1 MQNNN
6 ESREKAGASGDGT
19 RKVLTFSLGGEVYG
33 VDILRV
39 KEIRGWS
46 PVTRIPQ
53 TPASMLG
60 VLNLRGLIVP
70 IVDLRV
76 RFALEAAEF
85 TPLTVI
91 IVLSLRTEG
100 GQRECGIV
108 VDNVNDVVDIAAD
121 SIKPAPELGGGETGE
136 FIEGITSHDEQMLIL
151 LNAESLAANQNVDH
165 RACRPGRLTTS
176 QREFACA
183 SMFSRIFVSPCSC
196 THWCPSRSPS
206 HRR

>member
-1 MQNNN
+1 MQNNK
-6 ESREKAGASGDGT
+6 ESRETFGAGGEGT

-33 VDILRV
+33 VDILHV

-53 TPASMLG
+53 TAASMLG

-76 RFALEAAEF
+76 RFALKVAEF

-91 IVLSLRTEG
+91 IVLSLRTES

-108 VDNVNDVVDIAAD
+108 VDNVNDVVDVAAD
-121 SIKPAPELGGGETGE
+121 SIKPAPSMGGSHISE
-136 FIEGITSHDEQMLIL
+136 FIEGITSHEEQMLIL
-151 LNAESLAANQNVDH
+151 LNAESV
-165 RACRPGRLTTS
+165 
-176 QREFACA
+176 A
-183 SMFSRIFVSPCSC
+183 SPD
-196 THWCPSRSPS
+196 RSPTGLAEQAA
-206 HRR
+206 

>member
-1 MQNNN
+1 MQNYK
-6 ESREKAGASGDGT
+6 ESRETLGAGGEST

-70 IVDLRV
+70 VVDLRV

-91 IVLSLRTEG
+91 IVLSLRGES

-121 SIKPAPELGGGETGE
+121 SIKPAPELGGGQTGE
-136 FIEGITSHDEQMLIL
+136 YIEGITSHDEQMLIL
-151 LNAESLAANQNVDH
+151 LNAESVASPEISPTVLAEQA
-165 RACRPGRLTTS
+165 A
-176 QREFACA
+176 
-183 SMFSRIFVSPCSC
+183 
-196 THWCPSRSPS
+196 
-206 HRR
+206 

>member
-1 MQNNN
+1 MSNQND
-6 ESREKAGASGDGT
+6 SRANGSVVASGT
-19 RKVLTFSLGGEVYG
+19 RQVLTFSLGGEVYG

-53 TPASMLG
+53 SPPSVLG

-76 RFALEAAEF
+76 RFALKSAEF

-91 IVLSLRTEG
+91 IVLSLKTAT

-108 VDNVNDVVDIAAD
+108 VDNVNDVVDVATETIR
-121 SIKPAPELGGGETGE
+121 PAPDMGGSHTRE
-136 FIEGITSHDEQMLIL
+136 FIEGIATHDEQMLIL
-151 LNAESLAANQNVDH
+151 LNAEDLVCNQLSTTGVAEQAA
-165 RACRPGRLTTS
+165 
-176 QREFACA
+176 
-183 SMFSRIFVSPCSC
+183 
-196 THWCPSRSPS
+196 
-206 HRR
+206 

>member
-1 MQNNN
+1 MQNNK
-6 ESREKAGASGDGT
+6 ESREALGAVGST

-53 TPASMLG
+53 TPSSMLG

-76 RFALEAAEF
+76 RFALAAAEF

-108 VDNVNDVVDIAAD
+108 VDNVNDVVDIASD
-121 SIKPAPELGGGETGE
+121 SIKPAPELGGGQNNE
-136 FIEGITSHDEQMLIL
+136 FIEGITAHDEQMLIL
-151 LNAESLAANQNVDH
+151 LNAESVASPDISSTALVEQAA
-165 RACRPGRLTTS
+165 
-176 QREFACA
+176 
-183 SMFSRIFVSPCSC
+183 
-196 THWCPSRSPS
+196 
-206 HRR
+206 